1 MSIKLLTFLGTSNYQ
16 PASYYFDNTNESS
29 EQVHYVQETLI
40 KRYTPNSVIVFVTTE
55 AHQDNYE
62 NRRLSRTELEPGTGL
77 QSKLHQLQKEKY
89 LFDFQHKFINRG
101 SDSSE
106 LWKVFDVVFQ
116 SIENEDEIIFDITH
130 ALRSLPML
138 TMVLINYAITLKR
151 IKVKAICYGAFEVG
165 EKIDGINY
173 TPIFDLSPFVELQDW
188 TYAAQSFIH
197 AGDAK
202 RLSALTARTFPKFS
216 KSIEEFTQSIKT
228 CRGKFIIDEFNAYEL
243 KKEIQKIKQDKKS
256 PQQLSPLLDAVEGKL
271 KPFNNHTI
279 KNGYAAVEWC
289 IQHDL
294 IQQGITILQE
304 VLISSV
310 IEAVFDEDEE
320 ERNNRITREL
330 ANAAL
335 NGQKIEPGDYN
346 KYCTPRSK
354 LTKDDVKFK
363 FESMVLWINK
373 ITGLK
378 DCYSTLTGRSGF
390 RNDINHAGF
399 KDNPLKPEEL
409 REELQ
414 QLFRKVKNLNLR
426 Q

>member
-138 TMVLINYAITLKR
+138 TMVLINYATTLKK

-165 EKIDGINY
+165 EKINGINFA
-173 TPIFDLSPFVELQDW
+173 PIFDLTPFVELQEW

-197 AGDAK
+197 AGDAE
-202 RLSALTARTFPKFS
+202 RLSALTAKNFPKFS
-216 KSIEEFTQSIKT
+216 KSIKELTQSIKT
-228 CRGKFIIDEFNAYEL
+228 CRGKFLIDKFDAHGLKREIRTII
-243 KKEIQKIKQDKKS
+243 QDKNS
-256 PQQLSPLLDAVEGKL
+256 PQQLAPLLDEVEKKL
-271 KPFNNHTI
+271 EPFNNNTI
-279 KNGYAAVEWC
+279 RNGFAAVDWC
-289 IQHDL
+289 IQHNL

-304 VLISSV
+304 VLISLV
-310 IEAVFDEDEE
+310 IERTIDEDEDHNDKLI
-320 ERNNRITREL
+320 RNL
-330 ANAAL
+330 ANIAL
-335 NGQKIEPGDYN
+335 TGRSLNSNEYQIYQNPKLGLYREDIDDLFEPMQIWVK
-346 KYCTPRSK
+346 KYPSLIK
-354 LTKDDVKFK
+354 Q
-363 FESMVLWINK
+363 
-373 ITGLK
+373 
-378 DCYSTLTGRSGF
+378 YSTLTGKTGF

-399 KDNPLKPEEL
+399 GESPLDPDMLRIKLKEL
-409 REELQ
+409 YHNI
-414 QLFRKVKNLNLR
+414 KKLNII
-426 Q
+426 